1 MREDACTDGV
11 SELIAHGIPDSSANG
26 VSYVDADDGSD
37 SCAYEGTYEGT
48 YSSAYK
54 SAHKSPYSSTITCTD
69 ARTDAWSS
77 LLEINAL
84 LRQAARDVHAV

>member
-1 MREDACTDGV
+1 MRGYCCAIWR
-11 SELIAHGIPDSSANG
+11 SYSS
-26 VSYVDADDGSD
+26 S
-37 SCAYEGTYEGT
+37 YEGT
-48 YSSAYK
+48 YSSA
-54 SAHKSPYSSTITCTD
+54 YSSTITCTD